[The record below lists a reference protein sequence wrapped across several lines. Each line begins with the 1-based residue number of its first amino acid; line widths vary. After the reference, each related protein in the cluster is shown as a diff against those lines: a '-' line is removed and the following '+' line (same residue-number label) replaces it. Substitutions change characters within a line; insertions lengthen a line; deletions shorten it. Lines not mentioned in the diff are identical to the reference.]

1 LEQNKRMNSLVDE
14 ANCWRISKVRRAED
28 FFRAIERLVPEA
40 THMYVEGSPGPDVIA
55 ALQPHVEPKKYVAPA
70 GTVWSWPRRNQRLT
84 LRVSPALFDLLA
96 DLASHHAEPEICSHL
111 HLYRDD
117 EALLHWFDAFDD
129 PIVVSKTV
137 PRDRVERFCTDA
149 HAVLLNS
156 AL

>member
-1 LEQNKRMNSLVDE
+1 MSLGVRNAACDAQSNPRCTSRSPAHSERPLVNANPLGSRGLEQNKRMNSLVDE

-28 FFRAIERLVPEA
+28 FFCAIERLVPEA

-84 LRVSPALFDLLA
+84 LRVSLALFDLLA

-111 HLYRDD
+111 HLYRG
-117 EALLHWFDAFDD
+117 
-129 PIVVSKTV
+129 
-137 PRDRVERFCTDA
+137 
-149 HAVLLNS
+149 
-156 AL
+156 